1 MSNGAELVNLPPI
14 SARNDTAPS
23 TTADAVG
30 EGAEPAVEPVVEP
43 IVEIVV
49 EPPVIEPVAEPAVEP
64 VNEPVID
71 RPSKPFKLTRH
82 RMYIILLTL
91 GFGLSK
97 AVFAYMGHSVIPTT
111 LEFILGGVVA
121 AGMYSIGLY
130 EEVRP
135 KRFKCYLHDPL
146 TRRDAIT
153 EALLSFTFAAYV
165 YCYLRFAQEAW
176 DICDTKTIIQ
186 LVFLLVTIPVSFIY
200 ICRWRRIVGLPTFP
214 WDTFIYYGFSFLNI
228 APFWKFGER
237 FTYGYCTAPIYD
249 WAVFLIGF
257 GSSIFLVLLIHLLC
271 RRFLFFV

>member
-64 VNEPVID
+64 VNEPVIE
-71 RPSKPFKLTRH
+71 PSKPFKLTRH

-111 LEFILGGVVA
+111 LEFILGVLSQQGCIPSVYTKKFA
-121 AGMYSIGLY
+121 RNDSNAIFTTLLLGATQSLRHYY
-130 EEVRP
+130 
-135 KRFKCYLHDPL
+135 PL
-146 TRRDAIT
+146 PLRRMFIAI
-153 EALLSFTFAAYV
+153 
-165 YCYLRFAQEAW
+165 
-176 DICDTKTIIQ
+176 
-186 LVFLLVTIPVSFIY
+186 
-200 ICRWRRIVGLPTFP
+200 
-214 WDTFIYYGFSFLNI
+214 
-228 APFWKFGER
+228 
-237 FTYGYCTAPIYD
+237 
-249 WAVFLIGF
+249 
-257 GSSIFLVLLIHLLC
+257 
-271 RRFLFFV
+271 

>member
-121 AGMYSIGLY
+121 AGYLISNHLPVCLVSYPFIGDLTSGCIPSVY
-130 EEVRP
+130 TKKFARNDSNAIFTTLLLGATQSL
-135 KRFKCYLHDPL
+135 RHYYPL
-146 TRRDAIT
+146 
-153 EALLSFTFAAYV
+153 
-165 YCYLRFAQEAW
+165 
-176 DICDTKTIIQ
+176 
-186 LVFLLVTIPVSFIY
+186 PVS
-200 ICRWRRIVGLPTFP
+200 RI
-214 WDTFIYYGFSFLNI
+214 
-228 APFWKFGER
+228 
-237 FTYGYCTAPIYD
+237 
-249 WAVFLIGF
+249 
-257 GSSIFLVLLIHLLC
+257 
-271 RRFLFFV
+271 